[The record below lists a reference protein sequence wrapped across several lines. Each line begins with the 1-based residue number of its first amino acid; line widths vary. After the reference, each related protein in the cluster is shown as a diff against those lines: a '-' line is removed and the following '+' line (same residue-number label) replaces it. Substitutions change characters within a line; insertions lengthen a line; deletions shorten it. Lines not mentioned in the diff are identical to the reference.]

1 MKMFV
6 ALAIFCF
13 AATVV
18 LHAQTAAPTL
28 SEAEDFMN
36 KAEAR
41 LAELAVKGSQANWVH
56 DNFITDDTEA
66 LAADVNDEITGVTT
80 ELVEQ
85 AKRFDGVQMPPEL
98 ARKFLL
104 LKLSLTAPAPKDP
117 KLR

>member
-36 KAEAR
+36 KR
-41 LAELAVKGSQANWVH
+41 VFTDS
-56 DNFITDDTEA
+56 FIHS
-66 LAADVNDEITGVTT
+66 LNVNVTRYHQFSNLKSYHNIITISIISG
-80 ELVEQ
+80 
-85 AKRFDGVQMPPEL
+85 
-98 ARKFLL
+98 LL
-104 LKLSLTAPAPKDP
+104 
-117 KLR
+117 